1 MKLKEILTVK
11 KKKMSEQKHMR
22 KKNLQN
28 KGNNF

>member
-22 KKNLQN
+22 ENLS
-28 KGNNF
+28 KIKETIF